1 MSGIQSIRNGLTGN
15 LTKVI
20 VIAIII
26 TFIGSV
32 GWAGFFS
39 QGNANVIATVG
50 SKDITTSDLNFELS
64 SQQVSLNQRF
74 PDQEFDDEILINLS
88 RESLI
93 GKFAVLDHLDKKGLE
108 LSDSFVYKQLENE
121 EQFQENGNF
130 SVRRFESFARSN
142 GFIPADYLKRVKED
156 LLVSIWR
163 QALVNSLF
171 VTDSEVKNSIN
182 LAEQERDITFLKIP
196 SKQFE
201 VNVNTEEVVL
211 KKFYQEN
218 LDLYISPEKANV
230 KYLLFNQED
239 IILDEAVSEEAIQIE
254 YQDYLDSFDSTTRKS
269 VSHIMLNLDADRN
282 LEQAK
287 SVLTTVKNRIGSGEL
302 FEDLVKEISEDEGTK
317 ELKGSLG
324 VTDGTLLPPEF
335 EEALLTMEEGE
346 TFGPIELSSTVH
358 LIKLDDLIQPQP
370 LEKEDKYNEIK
381 DLLIERESEEAY
393 VNLIDKASDLVFTSS
408 SLENVASN
416 FTQELIT
423 SELFS
428 SNDMPLDL
436 DFGPVRNFIF
446 NDSDPENFPEVIE
459 TSPTTAVLIQI
470 IDFVDEQ
477 QMSFESVQEK
487 VLNTYIEQQAFNS
500 SEEFLAK
507 STIDL
512 GSEKS
517 LETLSKE
524 QNTSIESYSNLKRD
538 SSLLPQNAVNEIF
551 SLPRSGAGKV
561 HGSSRTQNGDLL
573 IYRLDSVSQGNSDSE
588 EISIE
593 GIEEFL
599 YQQHSLSELTELQL
613 RTRDSLSIQI
623 N

>member
-1 MSGIQSIRNGLTGN
+1 
-15 LTKVI
+15 
-20 VIAIII
+20 
-26 TFIGSV
+26 
-32 GWAGFFS
+32 
-39 QGNANVIATVG
+39 
-50 SKDITTSDLNFELS
+50 
-64 SQQVSLNQRF
+64 
-74 PDQEFDDEILINLS
+74 
-88 RESLI
+88 
-93 GKFAVLDHLDKKGLE
+93 
-108 LSDSFVYKQLENE
+108 
-121 EQFQENGNF
+121 
-130 SVRRFESFARSN
+130 
-142 GFIPADYLKRVKED
+142 
-156 LLVSIWR
+156 
-163 QALVNSLF
+163 
-171 VTDSEVKNSIN
+171 
-182 LAEQERDITFLKIP
+182 
-196 SKQFE
+196 
-201 VNVNTEEVVL
+201 
-211 KKFYQEN
+211 
-218 LDLYISPEKANV
+218 
-230 KYLLFNQED
+230 
-239 IILDEAVSEEAIQIE
+239 
-254 YQDYLDSFDSTTRKS
+254 
-269 VSHIMLNLDADRN
+269 MLNLDADRN
-282 LEQAK
+282 LQQAK
-287 SVLTTVKNRIGSGEL
+287 SVLTTVKDRIDSGEL

-335 EEALLTMEEGE
+335 EEALLTMEEGK
-346 TFGPIELSSTVH
+346 TFGPIVLSSSVH

-408 SLENVASN
+408 SLENVANN
-416 FTQELIT
+416 FTQKLIT

-507 STIDL
+507 STSEL